1 MAVGNQHKLLLFDLI
16 KYGLQ
21 KGAGKMDLIEAIQQR
36 KSIRAFTSRPVSK
49 DIIKEIL
56 SIACR
61 APSAMNTQPW
71 EFVVVSDEKLD
82 RLRAA
87 IVENL
92 KSGAPIKPDHL
103 VVGWPNESV
112 YKQRQIGLAKQLFK
126 AMNIPREDKEKRS
139 WWLER
144 GFRFFDAPAAIV
156 IVSDK
161 ALTEAGPLLDV
172 GAVMQNICLAAL
184 QFGLGT
190 CIEDQGVLYP
200 EVFREHTGIPET
212 KRLIIAIALGYP
224 DLDFPANLIRSE
236 REPAENL
243 TTWVE

>member
-1 MAVGNQHKLLLFDLI
+1 MEL
-16 KYGLQ
+16 
-21 KGAGKMDLIEAIQQR
+21 MEAIQGR
-36 KSIRAFTSRPVSK
+36 KSIRAFTSQPVSR
-49 DIIKEIL
+49 DVIMEIL
-56 SIACR
+56 NTACR

-71 EFVVVSDEKLD
+71 EFLVVGGAKLST
-82 RLRAA
+82 LKAA
-87 IVENL
+87 IVEKL
-92 KSGAPIKPDHL
+92 KRGEAMQPDHL
-103 VVGWPNESV
+103 VVSWSPESV
-112 YKQRQIGLAKQLFK
+112 YKARQIALAKQLFK
-126 AMNIPREDKEKRS
+126 AMDIAREDKEKRA

-144 GFRFFDAPAAIV
+144 GFRFFDAPAAII

-161 ALTEAGPLLDV
+161 TLSEAGPLLDL

-184 QFGLGT
+184 NFGLGT

-200 EVFREHTGIPET
+200 EVLRAHTGIPET

-224 DLDFPANLIRSE
+224 DPEFPANNIRSE